1 MKTST
6 INVRVRPEIKLRS
19 EELFARFGISLS
31 EAINIFLH
39 QSLYVGGLPFE
50 LRQNIP
56 SKELLAALEESERIG
71 KDTSVKTYDSAT
83 EMVADILA
91 VAEVAPIYGK

>member
-6 INVRVRPEIKLRS
+6 INVRVRPEIKQRS

-31 EAINIFLH
+31 EAVNIFLH

-50 LRQNIP
+50 LRQETPN
-56 SKELLAALEESERIG
+56 KNLLAALEESERIG
-71 KDTSVKTYDSAT
+71 KDTAVKTYDSAT
-83 EMVADILA
+83 EMMEDILS
-91 VAEVAPIYGK
+91 VVEEEPLYKT